1 MKRIYP
7 RPEGGADPSV
17 SSIEAMEATE
27 VSRLIYRRLVDLSSG
42 PPPALRLW
50 TGERLGPRNAAA
62 TLVLN
67 HPGSWRALLVP
78 PDNLTAAEAYL
89 YDDVDVEGDMVALM
103 EFLAG
108 LEPLSRRWPQFTR
121 LVGRARRLPSDLR
134 RRNPERPYSSGAL
147 HSLARDERA
156 VTFHYDTGNEF
167 FKLFLDPQ
175 LVYSC
180 ADFLDPAESLAVAQE
195 RKLDLICRKLE
206 LAPGQSFLDVGCGW
220 GSLVVHAASRYGVH
234 ATGVTLSEPQ
244 ASVAEIRA
252 KEAGVEDRVTIICDD
267 YRSLDGTYDAIASV
281 GMFEHVG
288 RSQLSEYFS
297 FLLRRLSSGGQLLN
311 HGIVTR
317 QHGFSL
323 RRPTFISTY
332 VFPDSQ
338 LVQIEEVV
346 GAAESAGFELRDAE
360 ALRSSYASTLRHWV
374 ANLEANRA
382 AAVDLVGDRIYRIWR
397 LYMAGS
403 VPAFENAHL
412 SVFQLLLADPRRSWT
427 FGRRRLLAADDS

>member
-1 MKRIYP
+1 
-7 RPEGGADPSV
+7 
-17 SSIEAMEATE
+17 
-27 VSRLIYRRLVDLSSG
+27 
-42 PPPALRLW
+42 
-50 TGERLGPRNAAA
+50 
-62 TLVLN
+62 LVLN

-103 EFLAG
+103 EFLAD
-108 LEPLSRRWPQFTR
+108 LEPLSRRWVQLAR
-121 LVGRARRLPSDLR
+121 LAGWARKLPSDLR
-134 RRNPERPYSSGAL
+134 RRNPDRPQTGSGVP
-147 HSLARDERA
+147 HTVSRDERA

-167 FKLFLDPQ
+167 FNLFLDHQ

-220 GSLVVHAASRYGVH
+220 GSLVVHAASHYGVY

-244 ASVAEIRA
+244 ATVAEIRA
-252 KEAGVEDRVTIICDD
+252 KEAGVEDLVTIIRDD
-267 YRSLDGTYDAIASV
+267 YRSVDGTYDAIASV

-297 FLLRRLSSGGQLLN
+297 FLSRRLAAGGQLLN

-317 QHGFSL
+317 RHRFSL

-338 LVQIEEVV
+338 LVPIEEVV
-346 GAAESAGFELRDAE
+346 GAAEGAGFELRDAE
-360 ALRSSYASTLRHWV
+360 SLRGSYAATLRHWV
-374 ANLEANRA
+374 ANLESNAA
-382 AAVDLVGDRIYRIWR
+382 AAVDLIGERIYRIWR

-412 SVFQLLLADPRRSWT
+412 SVFQLLLAGPDRSWA
-427 FGRRRLLAADDS
+427 FGRRRLLASDDI

>member
-1 MKRIYP
+1 MTRIYP

-17 SSIEAMEATE
+17 SSIDAMEATE

-78 PDNLTAAEAYL
+78 PDNLRAAEAYL

-108 LEPLSRRWPQFTR
+108 LEPLSHRWPQLTR

-147 HSLARDERA
+147 HSLGRDERA

-180 ADFLDPAESLAVAQE
+180 ADFLDPSETLAVAQE

-206 LAPGQSFLDVGCGW
+206 LAPGQRFLDVGCGW
-220 GSLVVHAASRYGVH
+220 GSLVIHAASRYGVN

-244 ASVAEIRA
+244 ASVAEIKA
-252 KEAGVEDRVTIICDD
+252 KEAGVEDLVTIICDD

-288 RSQLSEYFS
+288 RSQLSEYFG
-297 FLLRRLSSGGQLLN
+297 FLSRRLAAGGQLLN
-311 HGIVTR
+311 HGIVSR

-338 LVQIEEVV
+338 LVPIDEVV
-346 GAAESAGFELRDAE
+346 GAAEGAGFELRDAE
-360 ALRSSYASTLRHWV
+360 SLRASYAATLRHWV
-374 ANLEANRA
+374 ANLEANR
-382 AAVDLVGDRIYRIWR
+382 AVDLVGDRIYRIWR

-403 VPAFENAHL
+403 VTAFENARL
-412 SVFQLLLADPRRSWT
+412 SVFQLLLADPDRSWA

>member
-1 MKRIYP
+1 
-7 RPEGGADPSV
+7 
-17 SSIEAMEATE
+17 MEAAA

-50 TGERLGPRNAAA
+50 TDERLGPRNAAA

-108 LEPLSRRWPQFTR
+108 LEPLSQHWGQLTR
-121 LVGRARRLPSDLR
+121 LVGWARRLPSDLR
-134 RRNPERPYSSGAL
+134 RRNPERPYSSGEL
-147 HSLARDERA
+147 HSLGRDERA

-180 ADFLDPAESLAVAQE
+180 ADFLDPAESLAAAQE

-244 ASVAEIRA
+244 ASFAEIRA
-252 KEAGVEDRVTIICDD
+252 KEAGVEDRVTIIRDD

-288 RSQLSEYFS
+288 RSQLSRYFS
-297 FLLRRLSSGGQLLN
+297 FLLRRLSPGGQLLN

-338 LVQIEEVV
+338 LVPIEEVV
-346 GAAESAGFELRDAE
+346 SAAEGAGFELRDAE
-360 ALRSSYASTLRHWV
+360 ALRTSYAATLRHWV
-374 ANLEANRA
+374 ANLEDNAD
-382 AAVDLVGDRIYRIWR
+382 AAVDLVGERIYRIWR

-403 VPAFENAHL
+403 VTAFENARL
-412 SVFQLLLADPRRSWT
+412 SVFQLLLADPHRPWG
-427 FGRRRLLAADDS
+427 FGRRRLLASDDV

>member
-1 MKRIYP
+1 
-7 RPEGGADPSV
+7 
-17 SSIEAMEATE
+17 MEATE

-50 TGERLGPRNAAA
+50 TGERLGPSSAAA

-67 HPGSWRALLVP
+67 HPGSWRSLLVP

-108 LEPLSRRWPQFTR
+108 LEPLTHRWVQLLR
-121 LVGRARRLPSDLR
+121 LVGLARKLPSDLR
-134 RRNPERPYSSGAL
+134 RRNQERPDFGAGAL
-147 HSLARDERA
+147 HSLSRDERA

-180 ADFLDPAESLAVAQE
+180 ADFLDPTEPLAVAQE

-206 LAPGQSFLDVGCGW
+206 LAPGQGFLDVGCGW
-220 GSLVVHAASRYGVH
+220 GSLVIHAASRYGVH

-252 KEAGVEDRVTIICDD
+252 KEAGVEDRVTIIRDD
-267 YRSLDGTYDAIASV
+267 YRSLEGTYDAIASV

-288 RSQLSEYFS
+288 RSELSDYFS
-297 FLLRRLSSGGQLLN
+297 FLSRRLVAGGQLLN

-317 QHGFSL
+317 RRGFFL

-338 LVQIEEVV
+338 LVPIEEVV
-346 GAAESAGFELRDAE
+346 GAAEGAGFELRDAE
-360 ALRSSYASTLRHWV
+360 SLRTSYAATLRHWV
-374 ANLEANRA
+374 ANLENNA
-382 AAVDLVGDRIYRIWR
+382 AAAIDLVGERIYRIWR

-403 VPAFENAHL
+403 VTAFENAQL
-412 SVFQLLLADPRRSWT
+412 SVFQLLLADPDRSWA
-427 FGRRRLLAADDS
+427 FGRRRLLASDDI

>member
-1 MKRIYP
+1 
-7 RPEGGADPSV
+7 
-17 SSIEAMEATE
+17 MEATE
-27 VSRLIYRRLVDLSSG
+27 VSRLIYRRLVDLASG
-42 PPPALRLW
+42 SPPALRLW
-50 TGERLGPRNAAA
+50 TGERLGPKSAAA

-89 YDDVDVEGDMVALM
+89 YDDVDVEGDMVAMM
-103 EFLAG
+103 EFLAS
-108 LEPLSRRWPQFTR
+108 LEDISRRFAQLTG
-121 LVGRARRLPSDLR
+121 LVGLARKLPTELR
-134 RRNPERPYSSGAL
+134 RSNPERPHMGSAAV
-147 HSLARDERA
+147 HSLRRDKRA

-167 FKLFLDPQ
+167 FELFLDPQ

-180 ADFLDPAESLAVAQE
+180 ADFLDPSEPLAVAQE

-206 LAPGQSFLDVGCGW
+206 LTPGQRFLDVGCGW
-220 GSLVVHAASRYGVH
+220 GALVVHAASRYGVH

-244 ASVAEIRA
+244 AAVAEIKA
-252 KEAGVEDRVTIICDD
+252 KEAGVEDLVTIVRGD
-267 YRSLDGTYDAIASV
+267 YRALDGTFESIASV

-288 RSQLSEYFS
+288 RSQLREYFS
-297 FLLRRLSSGGQLLN
+297 FLSRRLADGGQLLN

-323 RRPTFISTY
+323 RRPTFIGTY

-338 LVQIEEVV
+338 LVPIEEVV
-346 GAAESAGFELRDAE
+346 GAAERAGLELRDAE
-360 ALRSSYASTLRHWV
+360 SLRTSYATTLRHWV
-374 ANLEANRA
+374 ANLEGNAA
-382 AAVDLVGDRIYRIWR
+382 AAVDLVGERIYRIWR

-403 VPAFENAHL
+403 VSAFENAHL
-412 SVFQLLLADPRRSWT
+412 SIFQLLLTDPARSWT

>member
-1 MKRIYP
+1 
-7 RPEGGADPSV
+7 
-17 SSIEAMEATE
+17 MEATE
-27 VSRLIYRRLVDLSSG
+27 VSRLIYRRLVDLSPG

-108 LEPLSRRWPQFTR
+108 LKPLNHRWAQLTR
-121 LVGRARRLPSDLR
+121 LAGWARKLPSDLR

-147 HSLARDERA
+147 HSLGRDERA

-180 ADFLDPAESLAVAQE
+180 ADFLDPTESLAVAQE

-244 ASVAEIRA
+244 ATVAEIRA
-252 KEAGVEDRVTIICDD
+252 KELGVEDRVAIIRDD
-267 YRSLDGTYDAIASV
+267 YRSMDGTYDAIASV

-317 QHGFSL
+317 QHGLSL

-338 LVQIEEVV
+338 LVPIEEVV
-346 GAAESAGFELRDAE
+346 GAAEGAGFELRDAE
-360 ALRSSYASTLRHWV
+360 ALRTSYAATLRHWV
-374 ANLEANRA
+374 ANLEVNAA
-382 AAVDLVGDRIYRIWR
+382 AAVDLVGERIYRIWR

-403 VPAFENAHL
+403 VPAFERAHL
-412 SVFQLLLADPRRSWT
+412 SVFQLLLADPDRSWA
-427 FGRRRLLAADDS
+427 FGRRQLLAADDS